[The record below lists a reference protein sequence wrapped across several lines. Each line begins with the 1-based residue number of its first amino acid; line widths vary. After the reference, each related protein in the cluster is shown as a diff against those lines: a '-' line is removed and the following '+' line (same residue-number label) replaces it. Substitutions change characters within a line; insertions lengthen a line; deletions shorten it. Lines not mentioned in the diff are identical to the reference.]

1 MNRLLLPRWRRN
13 IALVALLGIVCM
25 MVPVA
30 RAEDSAKKLFK
41 KGQDAEAREDFQAAY
56 EFYHKAWLRTPT
68 DVRYKTA
75 YERLM
80 PEASYVHLAQG
91 RKLREA
97 GDYTGAITEFLRALE
112 INPSLEIAQQEI
124 QLTRQKMAEA
134 NPKGEIVTP
143 PKVSPDEMMINS
155 AEAPVELK
163 PISSESLTI
172 HANEDSKVVYQTI
185 CKQAGLNVLFDSEYT
200 SKRIQVDLTNT
211 TLYDALRIVGAI
223 SGTFWKPIT
232 PNTIFVAADTRA
244 KRTALEQMAVRTF
257 YLTNPASQQDLND
270 VQTALRNVMGE
281 GPKFFSVPSQ
291 NAILGRGTP
300 DQLLLAEKI
309 IDDLDKARPEVVLDV
324 AILEVDRDLLRN
336 IGIQLPGSFGLTLQP
351 SSASTSSTTGST
363 TQPTLTLNDLGS
375 LNATNFAV
383 TVGTATANLLLTDS
397 DTRILQS
404 PRIRASDGQKATL
417 KIGSRIPVATG
428 SYSTGA
434 ATTTVS
440 ALVNT
445 QFQYLDI
452 GTNVEVTPTIHFDRD
467 VTLKIKIEVLSENG
481 NVTISGVTEPI
492 IGQRSIEH
500 TIRLKEGEV
509 NILGGILEK
518 NDLLTVGGT
527 PGLGEIPILKYLFS
541 SQQHEVQTYEVVFM
555 LIPHVVRAHVL
566 TPLNTRMIDTGT
578 GNTIELRYA
587 SAAAEDGEAPLSPV
601 TPNPTMPP
609 VAPPAAMT
617 ASPAAT
623 PTPTV
628 NLAGQP
634 VADAS
639 SNNTGS
645 TANAMGMP
653 SAPVSLA
660 PPHANAVPPPP
671 PGTAGASAALPP
683 VFMNVIVPSTPEK
696 VGSTFQTVIQLNG
709 GHDIYSVPLE
719 LHYDP
724 DKLTLINVD
733 GSDFLGSDGQ
743 TISLV
748 HRDDGKGTV
757 VINASR
763 PPGAKGVDGS
773 GSVCVATFV
782 AKAPGEATVSITRAQ
797 PRNSGQQPIM
807 ANAGQAV
814 VHIAQ

>member
-1 MNRLLLPRWRRN
+1 M
-13 IALVALLGIVCM
+13 
-25 MVPVA
+25 
-30 RAEDSAKKLFK
+30 
-41 KGQDAEAREDFQAAY
+41 
-56 EFYHKAWLRTPT
+56 
-68 DVRYKTA
+68 
-75 YERLM
+75 
-80 PEASYVHLAQG
+80 
-91 RKLREA
+91 
-97 GDYTGAITEFLRALE
+97 
-112 INPSLEIAQQEI
+112 AQQEI

-143 PKVSPDEMMINS
+143 KLSADEMMLDT
-155 AEAPVELK
+155 AQAPVLLK
-163 PISSESLTI
+163 PISNEPLTI

-257 YLTNPASQQDLND
+257 FLTNPSSQQDLND
-270 VQTALRNVMGE
+270 IQTALRNVMGE

-336 IGIQLPGSFGLTLQP
+336 IGIQLPGSFGLTLQA
-351 SSASTSSTTGST
+351 STASSTSSTTGST
-363 TQPTLTLNDLGS
+363 STTSPTLNDLGS

-518 NDLLTVGGT
+518 NDLTTVGGT
-527 PGLGEIPILKYLFS
+527 PGVGEIPILKYLFS

-555 LIPHVVRAHVL
+555 LIPHVVRAHTL

-578 GNTIELRYA
+578 GNTIELRY
-587 SAAAEDGEAPLSPV
+587 SGD
-601 TPNPTMPP
+601 
-609 VAPPAAMT
+609 
-617 ASPAAT
+617 AAT
-623 PTPTV
+623 PTPAADDVAPANPTMPAPTATVPAAAVTPASQVPTV
-628 NLAGQP
+628 NLGGQP
-634 VADAS
+634 IAAD
-639 SNNTGS
+639 NGTGS

-660 PPHANAVPPPP
+660 GHAMPIPPPP
-671 PGTAGASAALPP
+671 PGSAGAMAALPP
-683 VFMNVIVPSTPEK
+683 VFMNVVVPSTPER
-696 VGSTFQTVIQLNG
+696 VGSTFQTSIELNG
-709 GHDIYSVPLE
+709 GTDVYSVPLE
-719 LHYDP
+719 LHYDA

-733 GSDFLGSDGQ
+733 GSDLLGNDGQ

-763 PPGAKGVDGS
+763 PPGVKGVNGN
-773 GSVCVATFV
+773 GAVCVATFV
-782 AKAPGEATVSITRAQ
+782 AKAPGDATVSILKAQ
-797 PRNSGQQPIM
+797 PRNSAQQTIP

-814 VHIAQ
+814 VHIQ

>member
-1 MNRLLLPRWRRN
+1 MNRLFLPRWRRN
-13 IALVALLGIVCM
+13 VALVALLGIACM
-25 MVPVA
+25 MVPA
-30 RAEDSAKKLFK
+30 AHAEDSAKKLFK
-41 KGQDAEAREDFQAAY
+41 KGQEAEQREDFQAAF
-56 EFYHKAWLRTPT
+56 EFYHRAWLRSPS
-68 DVRYKTA
+68 DVRYKA
-75 YERLM
+75 SYERIK
-80 PEASYVHLAQG
+80 PEAAFVHLKQG
-91 RKLREA
+91 RQLRES
-97 GDYTGAITEFLRALE
+97 GDYTGAITEFLRALD
-112 INPSLEIAQQEI
+112 IDPSLEVAQQEI
-124 QLTRQKMAEA
+124 RLTRQKMAEA

-143 PKVSPDEMMINS
+143 KMSADEMMLDT
-155 AEAPVELK
+155 AQAPVSLK
-163 PISSESLTI
+163 PISNEPLTI

-257 YLTNPASQQDLND
+257 FLTNPSSQQDLND
-270 VQTALRNVMGE
+270 IQTALRNVMGE

-336 IGIQLPGSFGLTLQP
+336 IGIQLPGSFGLTLQA
-351 SSASTSSTTGST
+351 STASSTSSTTGST
-363 TQPTLTLNDLGS
+363 STTSPTLNDLGS

-518 NDLLTVGGT
+518 NDLSTVGGT
-527 PGLGEIPILKYLFS
+527 PGVGEIPILKYLFS

-555 LIPHVVRAHVL
+555 LIPHVVRAHTL

-578 GNTIELRYA
+578 GNTIELRY
-587 SAAAEDGEAPLSPV
+587 SGDAAAPTPAADDVAPA
-601 TPNPTMPP
+601 NPTMA
-609 VAPPAAMT
+609 APTATVPAAAVT
-617 ASPAAT
+617 PASQV
-623 PTPTV
+623 PTV
-628 NLAGQP
+628 NLGGQP
-634 VADAS
+634 IAAD
-639 SNNTGS
+639 NGTGS

-653 SAPVSLA
+653 PAPASLA
-660 PPHANAVPPPP
+660 GHAMPVPPPP
-671 PGTAGASAALPP
+671 PGSAGAMAALPP
-683 VFMNVIVPSTPEK
+683 VFMNVVVPSTPER
-696 VGSTFQTVIQLNG
+696 VGSTFQTSIELNG
-709 GHDIYSVPLE
+709 GTDVYSVPLE
-719 LHYDP
+719 LHYDA

-733 GSDFLGSDGQ
+733 GSDLLGNDGQ

-763 PPGAKGVDGS
+763 PPGVKGVNGN
-773 GSVCVATFV
+773 GAVCVATFV
-782 AKAPGEATVSITRAQ
+782 AKAPGDATVSIAKAQ
-797 PRNSGQQPIM
+797 PRNSAQQTIP

-814 VHIAQ
+814 VHIQ

>member
-1 MNRLLLPRWRRN
+1 
-13 IALVALLGIVCM
+13 
-25 MVPVA
+25 
-30 RAEDSAKKLFK
+30 
-41 KGQDAEAREDFQAAY
+41 
-56 EFYHKAWLRTPT
+56 
-68 DVRYKTA
+68 
-75 YERLM
+75 
-80 PEASYVHLAQG
+80 
-91 RKLREA
+91 
-97 GDYTGAITEFLRALE
+97 
-112 INPSLEIAQQEI
+112 
-124 QLTRQKMAEA
+124 
-134 NPKGEIVTP
+134 
-143 PKVSPDEMMINS
+143 
-155 AEAPVELK
+155 
-163 PISSESLTI
+163 
-172 HANEDSKVVYQTI
+172 
-185 CKQAGLNVLFDSEYT
+185 
-200 SKRIQVDLTNT
+200 
-211 TLYDALRIVGAI
+211 
-223 SGTFWKPIT
+223 
-232 PNTIFVAADTRA
+232 
-244 KRTALEQMAVRTF
+244 
-257 YLTNPASQQDLND
+257 
-270 VQTALRNVMGE
+270 MGE

-336 IGIQLPGSFGLTLQP
+336 IGIQLPGSFGLTLQ
-351 SSASTSSTTGST
+351 ASTASTTNSTTGT
-363 TQPTLTLNDLGS
+363 TTTTSPTLNDLGS

-481 NVTISGVTEPI
+481 NVNISGVVEPI

-518 NDLLTVGGT
+518 NDLTTISGT
-527 PGLGEIPILKYLFS
+527 PGVGEIPILKYLFS
-541 SQQHEVQTYEVVFM
+541 SQQHEIQTYEVVFM

-578 GNTIELRYA
+578 GNAIELRYA
-587 SAAAEDGEAPLSPV
+587 SDTGSPAATSDDAAPA
-601 TPNPTMPP
+601 NPTMPP
-609 VAPPAAMT
+609 AAGATTATPAANPT
-617 ASPAAT
+617 TTTPA
-623 PTPTV
+623 V

-634 VADAS
+634 VADATPAT
-639 SNNTGS
+639 TGS
-645 TANAMGMP
+645 TVNAMGMP
-653 SAPVSLA
+653 SAPVGLA
-660 PPHANAVPPPP
+660 AAHPLGTPPPP
-671 PGTAGASAALPP
+671 PGSAGANAAVPP
-683 VFMNVIVPSTPEK
+683 VFVNVVVPSTPEK
-696 VGSTFQTVIQLNG
+696 VGSTFQTSIQLNG
-709 GHDIYSVPLE
+709 GHDVYSVPLE

-733 GSDFLGSDGQ
+733 GSDLLGSDGQ

-763 PPGAKGVDGS
+763 PPGVKGVDGS
-773 GSVCVATFV
+773 GAVCVATFV
-782 AKAPGEATVSITRAQ
+782 AKAPGDATVSITKIQ
-797 PRNSGQQPIM
+797 PRNSAQQTIL
-807 ANAGQAV
+807 ANAGEAV
-814 VHIAQ
+814 VHIQQ